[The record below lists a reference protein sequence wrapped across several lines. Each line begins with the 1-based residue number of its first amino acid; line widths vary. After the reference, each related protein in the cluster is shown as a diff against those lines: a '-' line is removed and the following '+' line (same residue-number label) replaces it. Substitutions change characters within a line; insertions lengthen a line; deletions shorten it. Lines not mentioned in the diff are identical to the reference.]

1 MGNETESEREVLLV
15 GGPRDGQP
23 VRYRTDYVQA
33 LGMDGLSALVNT
45 PQTRMHAGRYIL
57 RRYAHETGVLEL
69 FVWFADGEDD

>member
-1 MGNETESEREVLLV
+1 MGSGTDDEREVLLV

-23 VRYRTDYVQA
+23 VRYRADFAAAV
-33 LGMDGLSALVNT
+33 GMDGLSSVINT
-45 PQTRMHAGRYIL
+45 PTTRMHGGRYIL